1 MGKHIQNSQLKTL
14 NGESL
19 IGSENIQIN
28 VPTKVSDLSN
38 DADYITDTEL
48 NSSLSSKQDK
58 LIAGDNITII
68 GNTISSVGGEVDLSE
83 YDKIVDV
90 NAKLDLKAD
99 KASTYTKQE
108 VNDLIPDI
116 SDLATK
122 SELTSGLS
130 TKADTTYVNTELNKK
145 ANTIDVYNK
154 TDIDSTFD
162 DINSD
167 ISDLQTN
174 KADKSNTYTKSETD
188 ALIPNVSTFITDAPE
203 DGKTY
208 GRKDKLWE
216 EISVGGDSP
225 LLKKG
230 TGSTTSYYLDS
241 AVEPTKTGVL
251 DLRIN
256 GVNALGRNAIAICG
270 ASANTNVATGEFSTV
285 IGGYLNQQ
293 ATGIF
298 STVIGGTG
306 NKAIGSRTITL
317 GGESNTAF
325 NYSENVVGMYSTEG
339 TAQTARI
346 DGSPIFRVGIGSN
359 NSNRKDGFIVTNDGQ
374 ASLPHLELDMIT
386 DDKQLVTKE
395 YIDNKFWFGTQSE
408 YDLITT
414 PDPNILYFI
423 KE

>member
-38 DADYITDTEL
+38 DSNYVTDIEL

-58 LIAGDNITII
+58 LIAGDNITIV

-99 KASTYTKQE
+99 KSNTYTKQE
-108 VNDLIPDI
+108 VNSLIPDT

-122 SELTSGLS
+122 TELTSGLS

-145 ANTIDVYNK
+145 ANTIDVYTK

-167 ISDLQTN
+167 ISDLQTT
-174 KADKSNTYTKSETD
+174 KADKSNTYTKTETD
-188 ALIPNVSTFITDAPE
+188 ALIPNVSTFISDAPE

-225 LLKKG
+225 ILKKG
-230 TGSTTSYYLDS
+230 TGTTASYYLDGN
-241 AVEPTKTGVL
+241 VEPTNNSVI
-251 DLRIN
+251 DLRLGGTTKLGQN
-256 GVNALGRNAIAICG
+256 SVALGSILNTTVRN
-270 ASANTNVATGEFSTV
+270 NTTV
-285 IGGYLNQQ
+285 IGGSNNTAY
-293 ATGIF
+293 
-298 STVIGGTG
+298 SSYSSVIGGFGNMAEGAHSFVTG
-306 NKAIGSRTITL
+306 
-317 GGESNTAF
+317 SNNISY
-325 NYSENVVGMYSTEG
+325 NYSETVVGMYST
-339 TAQTARI
+339 
-346 DGSPIFRVGIGSN
+346 DGDEQFNRVDGNPIFRVGIGTDTN
-359 NSNRKDGFIVTNDGQ
+359 DRKDGFIVTNDGQ

-414 PDPNILYFI
+414 PNPNVIYFI